1 MSSRMKS
8 LTKEADARKAQ
19 TGQRTQQL
27 EGAVDTRRQ
36 EFDARDYMRE
46 STGAAFDQF
55 KESFGENIDSLRGQQ
70 VGRGRLDTGFAFEDE
85 DMLFRNMGRD
95 LNRQLGSMSMAAAG
109 LDMRN
114 TEGMAGDAAQAGAVY
129 DSSVS
134 GAMDRETAELNA
146 RDKKRQNRL
155 GLLGA
160 VAGGVGGFFL
170 GGPAGIKLGAGLG
183 SRLGDL
189 A

>member
-1 MSSRMKS
+1 MSQRMKA
-8 LTKEADARKAQ
+8 LTKEADVRKAS
-19 TGQRTQQL
+19 TGERTNRL
-27 EGAVDTRRQ
+27 EGTVDARRE
-36 EFDARDYMRE
+36 EFDARDYLADT
-46 STGAAFDQF
+46 TGAAFEQF

-95 LNRQLGSMSMAAAG
+95 LNRQLSSMSLNAAG

-114 TEGMAGDAAQAGAVY
+114 TEGMAGDAAQASSVY
-129 DSSVS
+129 DSAVS
-134 GAMDRETAELNA
+134 GALDRETAEMNA
-146 RDKKRQNRL
+146 RDQKKKNRL

-170 GGPAGIKLGAGLG
+170 GGPAGAKLGAGLG
-183 SRLGDL
+183 GRLGDL